1 MLDLVHFTDNPSRL
15 YIQSNY
21 IKIVTSLEPS
31 NIFGRTVRKTAD
43 SEGRTFLLGNS

>member
-1 MLDLVHFTDNPSRL
+1 MLDLVHFTDIPSRL

-31 NIFGRTVRKTAD
+31 NIFERTVRKTAD
-43 SEGRTFLLGNS
+43 SRGKNFSPRK